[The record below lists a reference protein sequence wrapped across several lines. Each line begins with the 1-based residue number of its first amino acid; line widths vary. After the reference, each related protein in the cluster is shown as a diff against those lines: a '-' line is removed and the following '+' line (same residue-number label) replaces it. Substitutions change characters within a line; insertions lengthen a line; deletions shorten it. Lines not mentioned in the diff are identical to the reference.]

1 MAMLSIFSNIL
12 KIFADIN
19 EIIMVLMC
27 PSYVHSLIF
36 EHSARR
42 LHAAQL
48 EEDWIIVRQE
58 MSVLAY
64 AKTPATGIL

>member
-1 MAMLSIFSNIL
+1 
-12 KIFADIN
+12 
-19 EIIMVLMC
+19 MC
-27 PSYVHSLIF
+27 PLNVSFECWIF
-36 EHSARR
+36 ELSARH

-48 EEDWIIVRQE
+48 EEDRIMVREE